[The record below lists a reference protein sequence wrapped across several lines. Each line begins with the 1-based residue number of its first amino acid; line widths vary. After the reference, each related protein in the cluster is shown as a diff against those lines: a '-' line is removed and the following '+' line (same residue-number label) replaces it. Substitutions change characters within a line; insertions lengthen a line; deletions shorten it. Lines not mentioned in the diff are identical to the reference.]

1 MVVRLCEMNSS
12 VEDHVYSHVLWHSFW
27 CCESNSEVDLRTWR
41 ECHQDINLFI
51 QFICSRSH
59 DLRHC

>member
-1 MVVRLCEMNSS
+1 MVVRLCEMNGF
-12 VEDHVYSHVLWHSFW
+12 VEDHVYSHVLWHSGV
-27 CCESNSEVDLRTWR
+27 ESNSEVDLRTWR